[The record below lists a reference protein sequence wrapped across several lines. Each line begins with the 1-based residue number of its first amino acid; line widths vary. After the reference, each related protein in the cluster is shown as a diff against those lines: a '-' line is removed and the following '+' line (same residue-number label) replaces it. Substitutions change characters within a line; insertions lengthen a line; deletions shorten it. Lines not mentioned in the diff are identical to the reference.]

1 MPRLTVRRSAGTT
14 WLWVALLTAMFMLVV
29 AWFTDPLGY
38 VEGTKPARN
47 TASTEWTVAPDGP
60 AVPVNLPQVRLKPTG
75 DEPAAPASPPSQ

>member
-1 MPRLTVRRSAGTT
+1 MPRLTLKRSAGTT

-38 VEGTKPARN
+38 AEQAKPARN
-47 TASTEWTVAPDGP
+47 MASTEWTVAPDGP
-60 AVPVNLPQVRLKPTG
+60 AVPVTLPQVRLKPAG